1 MKTAE
6 QATNDAIK
14 ERVLKEEAL
23 KAIKQ
28 VNGDIYELRMKD
40 SVADKLEPE
49 YRDLFR
55 RLQELIKYLGKA
67 DR

>member
-14 ERVLKEEAL
+14 ERFLKEEAL
-23 KAIKQ
+23 KSIKQ

-40 SVADKLEPE
+40 SVSDKLK
-49 YRDLFR
+49 
-55 RLQELIKYLGKA
+55 IAKN
-67 DR
+67 